1 MQYMHALYIDKDD
14 YNVYIPRFLRFLY
27 YSIGYKI
34 SSTFVIP
41 TSGIRGRMRTMEMM
55 IW

>member
-14 YNVYIPRFLRFLY
+14 YNVYIPRFSGSLY

-34 SSTFVIP
+34 SSTFVIL
-41 TSGIRGRMRTMEMM
+41 TSGIEGRTMKMEMM
-55 IW
+55 I